1 MAVFVFGS
9 EAQLLGRMGDLECS
23 VCNAKRPFDAAAR
36 YGYFEVAIFGVAGFT
51 EYSIRC
57 QSCKT
62 CWPLSGKQAK
72 AFKKEG
78 LLAPPDVPPLRRF
91 GLLAAA
97 VLVFALISLSKF
109 GALITAGSI
118 LAAVAVFALPGVVR
132 GVRSKGLKA
141 YTKEA
146 VAADRPVSLFESV
159 GGLPAGRETKRGL
172 YNKCPACGLNNAPAD
187 GQCERCGASLAARRP
202 QRETGQNHPR

>member
-1 MAVFVFGS
+1 MAIFIMGR
-9 EAQLLGRMGDLECS
+9 ETQTLGRLGDLQCS
-23 VCNAKRPFDAAAR
+23 VCDSKRPFNAAAR
-36 YGYFEVAIFGVAGFT
+36 YYYFEVTILGVAGLT
-51 EYSIRC
+51 EYSIMCAACGTAWALDRR
-57 QSCKT
+57 
-62 CWPLSGKQAK
+62 QAK

-78 LLAPPDVPPLRRF
+78 LLPAPDVPPLRRF

-97 VLVFALISLSKF
+97 LVVFALISLNKF
-109 GALITAGSI
+109 GPLVTAGSI
-118 LAAVAVFALPGVVR
+118 IAAVTVFALPGVLR

-172 YNKCPACGLNNAPAD
+172 YHKCPACGLNNDPAD
-187 GQCERCGASLAARRP
+187 SQCERCGASLAARRP
-202 QRETGQNHPR
+202 RSG